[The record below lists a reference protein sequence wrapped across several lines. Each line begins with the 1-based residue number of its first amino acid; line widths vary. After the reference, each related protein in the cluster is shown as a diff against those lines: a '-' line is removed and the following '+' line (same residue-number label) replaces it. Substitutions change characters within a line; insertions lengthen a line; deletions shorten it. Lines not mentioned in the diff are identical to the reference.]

1 MFETLSIGVSPSI
14 FIALIRVPIRS
25 KKRAQYTTRLVALA
39 VGCAVDVSIVNK
51 RPKVNRVTIT
61 R

>member
-1 MFETLSIGVSPSI
+1 
-14 FIALIRVPIRS
+14 
-25 KKRAQYTTRLVALA
+25 VALA

-61 R
+61 RWAKSPVNAIVHYRWLRC